1 MTSASNSPAS
11 PTTEPSVQPDYIPS
25 SSSEEFHLDLARG
38 LKMHRSL
45 AIYSGIAV
53 CLLMVL
59 AAAMIGPSYETHSIL
74 YIQPTASSVVTDGTA
89 PTYDN
94 GRFESYVAQQLQT
107 IVRADILQAAIASLP
122 EGTWK
127 RKGETDQ
134 AAVTRLAREL
144 VVGRVVNSYEVSIGL
159 KGSDPDKTQ
168 KVVNAVT
175 NTYLQKGRN
184 DELSQSNGN
193 LQALEGERT
202 NLSNQLQSARQEQDS
217 ISKALGVADT
227 SSTITGNP
235 YDTSLNE
242 LRTQLG
248 IARAN
253 HQIAVA
259 QLESVSGNSPA
270 ATAAINAAADNAAL
284 TDPGL
289 MALKTET
296 SNRRAALATQ
306 MSGLTPSNPL
316 YQRDQEELDGMDKQI
331 DDMKAKLR
339 TQAASRLQAQLKLE
353 ADRTANIVA
362 RLESQLAGQSSIAT
376 QGTPKLQRAQ
386 ALADQITNLEKRY
399 NDVDNAIRL
408 IQLEHN
414 AAGLVHLS
422 LAASTPEV
430 PLGGKRSI
438 LLGMALPFGIFFGLA
453 AAVVANKLDP
463 KVYIATD
470 VARVLEFQPMAV
482 LPSPFDVD
490 FKVVNEFMLRLVAGI
505 DQAHRSNGANMFVFT
520 SASAKAEISDIVA
533 SLALK
538 MDRLGYRTIIL
549 KSSNSLQTLTTKEG
563 NEDVARLEDETAL
576 ALASQSNT
584 GLRVKNE
591 SFVYERLERIKNNV
605 DLLFIEALPLL
616 SSAETEYMARLAD
629 ATVIVAKSGQ
639 TTRQELKSSLEL
651 VRRIS
656 AAGVAAVLNGLQ
668 LKFADDAFLEA
679 VRNVE
684 DRQTEF
690 RPREAAPKRP
700 AEKVPSTVYADLDPV
715 ARDR

>member
-1 MTSASNSPAS
+1 MNSATAS
-11 PTTEPSVQPDYIPS
+11 PSTEPTVQPDYIPS
-25 SSSEEFHLDLARG
+25 SSAEFHLDLPRA
-38 LKMHRSL
+38 LKMHRQL
-45 AIYSGIAV
+45 AIYAGIAV

-59 AAAMIGPSYETHSIL
+59 AAAMVGPSYETHSIL
-74 YIQPTASSVVTDGTA
+74 YIQPTATAVVTDGTA

-107 IVRADILQAAIASLP
+107 IVRPDILRAAIDSLPPGTWKKAGESEQAAIN
-122 EGTWK
+122 
-127 RKGETDQ
+127 
-134 AAVTRLAREL
+134 RLAGSL
-144 VVGRVVNSYEVSIGL
+144 VVGRVVNSYEVSVSL
-159 KGSDPDKTQ
+159 KGSDPEKTQ

-175 NTYLQKGRN
+175 DTYLQKGRG
-184 DELSQSNGN
+184 DELSQSNGQ
-193 LQALEGERT
+193 LQALLAERT
-202 NLSNQLQSARQEQDS
+202 TIGNELQSARQEQDG
-217 ISKALGVADT
+217 ISRALGVADT
-227 SSTITGNP
+227 SSTLTGNP
-235 YDTSLNE
+235 YDVQLNE

-248 IARAN
+248 TARAN
-253 HQIAVA
+253 HQVAVA

-270 ATAAINAAADNAAL
+270 AKQAIDNAADSAAL
-284 TDPGL
+284 SDSGL

-296 SNRRAALATQ
+296 SNRRAALSTQ

-316 YQRDQEELDGMDKQI
+316 YQRDQEELDGMDTQI
-331 DDMKAKLR
+331 NDMKAKLR

-353 ADRTANIVA
+353 ADRTANIVS
-362 RLESQLAGQSSIAT
+362 RLESQLSGQSSIAT
-376 QGTPKLQRAQ
+376 HDTPKLQRAQ
-386 ALADQITNLEKRY
+386 ALADSITNLQKRY
-399 NDVDNAIRL
+399 NEVDNAISL
-408 IQLEHN
+408 IQLDHN
-414 AAGLVHLS
+414 SAGLVHLS

-430 PLGGKRSI
+430 PLGGKRLV
-438 LLGMALPFGIFFGLA
+438 LLGLALPFGIFFGLA
-453 AAVVANKLDP
+453 AAVLANKLDP

-505 DQAHRSNGANMFVFT
+505 DQAHRTDGANMFVFT
-520 SASAKAEISDIVA
+520 SATAKAEISEIVA

-549 KSSNSLQTLTTKEG
+549 KSSNSLQTLTTKDG
-563 NEDVARLEDETAL
+563 NEDIARLEDETAL
-576 ALASQSNT
+576 ALASQTST

-591 SFVYERLERIKNNV
+591 SFVFERLERIKNNV

-639 TTRQELKSSLEL
+639 TTRQELKASLDL

-656 AAGVAAVLNGLQ
+656 AAGVAAVLNGLK
-668 LKFADDAFLEA
+668 LNVADAAFLEA
-679 VRNVE
+679 VRSVE
-684 DRQTEF
+684 DRQAEF
-690 RPREAAPKRP
+690 RPREPVKRP
-700 AEKVPSTVYADLDPV
+700 AEKVPSTVYADLDPI

>member
-1 MTSASNSPAS
+1 MNSASTIPS
-11 PTTEPSVQPDYIPS
+11 TEPAVQPDYLP
-25 SSSEEFHLDLARG
+25 SSSEEFHLDLPRA
-38 LKMHRSL
+38 LKMHRQL

-59 AAAMIGPSYETHSIL
+59 TAAIIGPSYETHSIV
-74 YIQPTASSVVTDGTA
+74 YIQPTSTAVVTDGSA

-107 IVRADILQAAIASLP
+107 IVRPDIIKAAIESLP
-122 EGTWK
+122 AGTW
-127 RKGETDQ
+127 RKNGETEQ
-134 AAVTRLAREL
+134 AAVNRLAASL
-144 VVGRVVNSYEVSIGL
+144 VVGRVVNSYEVSIAL
-159 KGSDPDKTQ
+159 RGSDPEKTQ

-175 NTYLQKGRN
+175 NTYLEKGRG
-184 DELSQSNGN
+184 DELSQSSGQ
-193 LQALEGERT
+193 LQALLAERT
-202 NLSNQLQSARQEQDS
+202 RIGSELQTARQEQDS

-227 SSTITGNP
+227 SSTLTGNP
-235 YDTSLNE
+235 YDVQLNA
-242 LRTQLG
+242 LRTELG
-248 IARAN
+248 TARAN
-253 HQIAVA
+253 HQVAVA

-270 ATAAINAAADNAAL
+270 AKAAIDAAADTAAL
-284 TDPGL
+284 TDSGL

-306 MSGLTPSNPL
+306 MSGLTDSNPL
-316 YQRDQEELDGMDKQI
+316 YQRDKEELDGMDAQI
-331 DDMKAKLR
+331 DAMKAKLR
-339 TQAASRLQAQLKLE
+339 AQAASRLQAQLKLE
-353 ADRTANIVA
+353 ADRTASIVS
-362 RLESQLAGQSSIAT
+362 RLEAQLAGQSSIAT

-386 ALADQITNLEKRY
+386 ALADSITNLQKRY
-399 NDVDNAIRL
+399 NEVDNAIRL
-408 IQLEHN
+408 IQLDHN
-414 AAGLVHLS
+414 SAGLVHLS

-430 PLGGKRSI
+430 PLGGKRLV
-438 LLGMALPFGIFFGLA
+438 LLGLALPFGIFFGLA
-453 AAVVANKLDP
+453 AAVMANKLDP
-463 KVYIATD
+463 KVYIAAD

-505 DQAHRSNGANMFVFT
+505 DHAHRADGANMFVFT
-520 SASAKAEISDIVA
+520 SASAQAEISDIVA

-549 KSSNSLQTLTTKEG
+549 KSSNSLQTLTTKDG
-563 NEDVARLEDETAL
+563 NEDIARLEDETAL

-591 SFVYERLERIKNNV
+591 SFVFERLERIKNNV

-639 TTRQELKSSLEL
+639 TTRQELKDSLAL

-656 AAGVAAVLNGLQ
+656 AAGVAAVLNGLK
-668 LKFADDAFLEA
+668 LNVADAAFLEA
-679 VRNVE
+679 VRSVE
-684 DRQTEF
+684 DRQAEF
-690 RPREAAPKRP
+690 RPREPAKRP
-700 AEKVPSTVYADLDPV
+700 AEKVPSTVYADLDPI